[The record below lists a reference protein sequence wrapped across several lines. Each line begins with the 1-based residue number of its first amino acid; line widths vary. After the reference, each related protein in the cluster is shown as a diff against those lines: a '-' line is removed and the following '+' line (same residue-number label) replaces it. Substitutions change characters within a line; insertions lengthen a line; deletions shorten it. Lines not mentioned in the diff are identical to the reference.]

1 MTYLTKFEQIA
12 AKEEE
17 RRDFNS
23 ESIAELQSDWGNF
36 GAGEKGLVQDYKNKR
51 EEEGEEREEEG
62 GEHVGSPPS
71 FTSLSREEHL
81 LIFYRTWKTSTG
93 STSGTRIRIRSRVLR
108 TNNAYGGCRQEGQGQ
123 HPRER
128 SEGPDERVGR
138 LPSSLFREIRLSSW
152 WREDLEE

>member
-17 RRDFNS
+17 IRDFNS
-23 ESIAELQSDWGNF
+23 ESIAEFQSDWGNF

-62 GEHVGSPPS
+62 GEHVGSPPL
-71 FTSLSREEHL
+71 FTSLSQEEHL
-81 LIFYRTWKTSTG
+81 LIFTG
-93 STSGTRIRIRSRVLR
+93 L
-108 TNNAYGGCRQEGQGQ
+108 GCRQEGQGQ

-128 SEGPDERVGR
+128 SEGPDERV
-138 LPSSLFREIRLSSW
+138 
-152 WREDLEE
+152 